1 MFVAVLLS
9 PYFSP
14 YVRAEELPME
24 LDGKVAAITG
34 GTAGIGR
41 AIAEGFLAEGAQVV
55 VSGRNAERGEQ
66 VVSELGADRAFF
78 SQGDATT
85 KEGVEQA
92 VEAAVEHFGQIDIMV
107 NNAGGAK
114 RLAPLV
120 DLYDEDWDLV
130 MTGNLYSTFWGTRAA
145 LRPILPRNYGRIINI
160 SSVEGK
166 HGKPVLTAYVAAKH
180 AINGLTKAVAKEVGT
195 QCATATPV
203 CPGLVITDIIQRNG
217 PSTAQA
223 MGITYDEMVAL
234 FAAESAIKRPNTL
247 EEVAAVAVLLASDV
261 AAGITG
267 AIYSVDGGTAAY

>member
-1 MFVAVLLS
+1 
-9 PYFSP
+9 
-14 YVRAEELPME
+14 ME

-41 AIAEGFLAEGAQVV
+41 AIAEGFLAEGARVV

-66 VVSELGADRAFF
+66 VVSELGTDRAFF

-130 MTGNLYSTFWGTRAA
+130 MKWNLYSTFWGTRAA
-145 LRPILPRNYGRIINI
+145 LRHMLPRNYGRIINI

-195 QCATATPV
+195 QGVTVNAI
-203 CPGLVITDIIQRNG
+203 CPGLVITDIIRDNG
-217 PSTAQA
+217 PATAEA
-223 MGITYDEMVAL
+223 MGITFDEMVGL
-234 FAAESAIKRPNTL
+234 FAAESAIKRPNTVD
-247 EEVAAVAVLLASDV
+247 EVAAVAVLLASDV
-261 AAGITG
+261 GAGITG

>member
-1 MFVAVLLS
+1 
-9 PYFSP
+9 
-14 YVRAEELPME
+14 ME

-41 AIAEGFLAEGAQVV
+41 AIAEAFVAEGARVV
-55 VSGRNAERGEQ
+55 VSGRNADRGKQ
-66 VVSELGADRAFF
+66 AASELGDDRAIFH
-78 SQGDATT
+78 QGDATT
-85 KEGVEQA
+85 KEGIEQA
-92 VEAAVEHFGQIDIMV
+92 VGTAVERFGRLDIMV
-107 NNAGGAK
+107 NNAGGAE

-130 MTGNLYSTFWGTRAA
+130 MKWNLYSTFWGTRAA
-145 LRPILPRNYGRIINI
+145 LRQMLPRKYGRIINV

-195 QCATATPV
+195 EGVTVNAI
-203 CPGLVITDIIQRNG
+203 CPGLVITDIIKRNG
-217 PSTAQA
+217 PNTAQA
-223 MGITYDEMVAL
+223 MGITFDEMVAL

-247 EEVAAVAVLLASDV
+247 DEVAAVAVLLASDV

>member
-1 MFVAVLLS
+1 MQ
-9 PYFSP
+9 
-14 YVRAEELPME
+14 
-24 LDGKVAAITG
+24 LDGKIAAITG

-41 AIAEGFLAEGAQVV
+41 AIAEAYLAEGARVV
-55 VSGRNAERGEQ
+55 VNGRNADRGKQ
-66 VVSELGADRAFF
+66 VVSELGEDRAIFY
-78 SQGDATT
+78 QGDATT
-85 KEGVEQA
+85 KEGIEGT
-92 VEAAVEHFGQIDIMV
+92 VEAAVERFGRIDILV
-107 NNAGGAK
+107 NNAGGAE

-130 MTGNLYSTFWGTRAA
+130 MKWNLYSTFWGTRAA
-145 LRPILPRNYGRIINI
+145 LRHMLPQKYGRIVNI

-195 QCATATPV
+195 QGVTVNAI
-203 CPGLVITDIIQRNG
+203 CPGLVITDIIKRNG
-217 PSTAQA
+217 PLTAQA
-223 MGITYDEMVAL
+223 MGITFDEMIAL

-247 EEVAAVAVLLASDV
+247 DEVAAVAVLLASDA

>member
-1 MFVAVLLS
+1 MQL
-9 PYFSP
+9 
-14 YVRAEELPME
+14 E
-24 LDGKVAAITG
+24 GKVAAITG

-41 AIAEGFLAEGAQVV
+41 AIAGAFVAEGGRVV
-55 VSGRNAERGEQ
+55 VSGRNPDRGKQ
-66 VVSELGADRAFF
+66 AVSELGEDRAIFHA
-78 SQGDATT
+78 GDATT

-92 VEAAVEHFGQIDIMV
+92 VEQAVEHFGRLDIMV
-107 NNAGGAK
+107 NNAGGAE

-130 MTGNLYSTFWGTRAA
+130 MKWNLYSTFWGTRAA
-145 LRPILPRNYGRIINI
+145 LRHMLPRKSGRIINV

-195 QCATATPV
+195 EGITVNAI
-203 CPGLVITDIIQRNG
+203 CPGLVITDIIKRNG
-217 PSTAQA
+217 PNTAQA
-223 MGITYDEMVAL
+223 MGITFDEMVAL

>member
-1 MFVAVLLS
+1 MG
-9 PYFSP
+9 
-14 YVRAEELPME
+14 R

-41 AIAEGFLAEGAQVV
+41 AIAEGFLAEGARLVV
-55 VSGRNAERGEQ
+55 NGRNAERGEQ

-130 MTGNLYSTFWGTRAA
+130 MKWNLYSTFWGTRAA
-145 LRPILPRNYGRIINI
+145 LRHMLPRNYGRIINI

-195 QCATATPV
+195 QGVTVNAI
-203 CPGLVITDIIQRNG
+203 CPGLVITDIIRDNG
-217 PSTAQA
+217 PATAEA
-223 MGITYDEMVAL
+223 MGITFDEMVGL
-234 FAAESAIKRPNTL
+234 FAAESAIKRPNTVD
-247 EEVAAVAVLLASDV
+247 EVAAVAVLLASDV
-261 AAGITG
+261 GAGITG